1 VSREVIQVPAPL
13 FRDRARTLT
22 AGQAVALSGV
32 IYTARDAAHRRLIEL
47 LDAGKP
53 LPFDPEGA
61 VIYYCGPSPARPGRI
76 IGASGPTTSYRMDPF
91 ARRLYEAGVT
101 ATIGKGRRS
110 ADVRKALVETG
121 SVYLAALGGA
131 GALLSLTVEDLKVI
145 AWPELGPE
153 AVHRLVVRDFPA
165 VVAGDVHGRD
175 LYEEGQAAFR
185 RA

>member
-1 VSREVIQVPAPL
+1 MSREVIRLTAPL
-13 FRDRARTLT
+13 SRDRARTL
-22 AGQAVALSGV
+22 AVGQAVSLSGV

-47 LDAGKP
+47 LDAGQP

-91 ARRLYEAGVT
+91 ARRLYQAGVT

-110 ADVRKALVETG
+110 ADVKAALVETG
-121 SVYLAALGGA
+121 SIYLAALGGA
-131 GALLSLTVEDLKVI
+131 GALLSLTVQEVEVI

-153 AVHRLVVRDFPA
+153 AVHRFLVRDFPA
-165 VVAGDVHGRD
+165 VVAGDVLGRD
-175 LYEEGQAAFR
+175 LYEEGQAAYR